1 MKLASPK
8 RPKFTVNLVVAVICI
23 LESALLFTQFSLR
36 EFFAFFTSGMPR
48 PAVCGPLL
56 LIWTVLCVL
65 YVTGSLKSP
74 KISTIFA
81 AICVYFGTVTLSF
94 FRPEQVDENM
104 FVFAWA
110 TSVHALEAYI
120 GYGYF
125 IESVIRKYKL
135 W

>member
-1 MKLASPK
+1 MIARE
-8 RPKFTVNLVVAVICI
+8 RPKFTINAIVAGVCVFQAI
-23 LESALLFTQFSLR
+23 LLFTQFSPG
-36 EFFAFFTSGMPR
+36 EFFAFFTSGVPR

-56 LIWTVLCVL
+56 LIWAILCIL
-65 YVTGSLKSP
+65 YIGGTLKSP

-81 AICVYFGTVTLSF
+81 AVCVYFGTVTLAS
-94 FRPEQVDENM
+94 FRPEQVGGDM
-104 FVFAWA
+104 LIFAWA

-125 IESVIRKYKL
+125 IESAIRKYKP